1 MDYFKSR
8 QNLRGIVLA
17 LGIACTAS
25 NAFAV
30 SLATPPENAGANTA
44 MAVQQKITVTGNV
57 SDATGPL
64 VGATIKIKGTST
76 GVVADIDGNFKISA
90 GPNDVL
96 EVSYIGY
103 ITQDVKINNK
113 SKLTIVLEEEKHSL
127 NEVVVIG
134 YGTQRREAVTG
145 SVANVSGDELNQIAA
160 TNAAQALQGRVA
172 GVLMTQTSSKP
183 GAEMQIRIR
192 GQRSLNASND
202 PLIVLDGIPFMGQ
215 LSDINPGDIKS
226 MDILKDAS
234 ATAIYGSRG
243 ANGVIL
249 ITTVKGMQGSPAKV
263 SYNAYIGFKTV
274 FHKYPMMNGKKYAEM
289 RKYAGLYTNSLD
301 ESDDT
306 DTDWQ
311 DLFYRTGITHSHDVS
326 IQGGTQ
332 GGSYSFGAGYYHDEA
347 VIPTQGYDRISIRGN
362 FDQSVGKYFRFG
374 LSTNTSYRET
384 KGSNISIYNVLSM
397 SPLASPYDENGNL
410 KRTVRMPLDETFV
423 LTKSVAEDLKDVWL
437 NEDKGLGSYNTM
449 FAEVKCPWIEGL
461 SYRVNVGLN

>member
-30 SLATPPENAGANTA
+30 SLATPPVQRMAGANTA

-160 TNAAQALQGRVA
+160 TNAAQALQD
-172 GVLMTQTSSKP
+172 VLPVCS
-183 GAEMQIRIR
+183 
-192 GQRSLNASND
+192 
-202 PLIVLDGIPFMGQ
+202 
-215 LSDINPGDIKS
+215 
-226 MDILKDAS
+226 
-234 ATAIYGSRG
+234 
-243 ANGVIL
+243 
-249 ITTVKGMQGSPAKV
+249 
-263 SYNAYIGFKTV
+263 
-274 FHKYPMMNGKKYAEM
+274 
-289 RKYAGLYTNSLD
+289 
-301 ESDDT
+301 
-306 DTDWQ
+306 
-311 DLFYRTGITHSHDVS
+311 
-326 IQGGTQ
+326 
-332 GGSYSFGAGYYHDEA
+332 
-347 VIPTQGYDRISIRGN
+347 
-362 FDQSVGKYFRFG
+362 
-374 LSTNTSYRET
+374 
-384 KGSNISIYNVLSM
+384 
-397 SPLASPYDENGNL
+397 
-410 KRTVRMPLDETFV
+410 
-423 LTKSVAEDLKDVWL
+423 
-437 NEDKGLGSYNTM
+437 
-449 FAEVKCPWIEGL
+449 
-461 SYRVNVGLN
+461 

>member
-1 MDYFKSR
+1 
-8 QNLRGIVLA
+8 
-17 LGIACTAS
+17 
-25 NAFAV
+25 
-30 SLATPPENAGANTA
+30 
-44 MAVQQKITVTGNV
+44 MAVQQKVTVTGTV
-57 SDATGPL
+57 SDAAGPL
-64 VGATIKIKGTST
+64 IGATIKVKGSST
-76 GVVADIDGNFKISA
+76 GVIADMDGNFKIQA
-90 GPNDVL
+90 NQGDVL

-103 ITQDVKINNK
+103 ITQEIKVGTKTSLSI
-113 SKLTIVLEEEKHSL
+113 TLEEEKHNL

-145 SVANVSGDELNQIAA
+145 SVANVSGAELNQIAA

-263 SYNAYIGFKTV
+263 SYNAYVGFKTV
-274 FHKYPMMNGKKYAEM
+274 FHKYPMMNGKKYAAM
-289 RKYAGLYTNSLD
+289 REYAGLYENTLD
-301 ESDDT
+301 ESNDT
-306 DTDWQ
+306 NTDWQ
-311 DLFYRTGITHSHDVS
+311 DLFYRTGISHSHDIS

-347 VIPTQGYDRISIRGN
+347 VIPTQGYDRVSIRGN

-374 LSTNTSYRET
+374 LSTNTNYHET
-384 KGSNISIYNVLSM
+384 KGGNVGIYNVLSM
-397 SPLASPYDENGNL
+397 SPLASPYDEDGNL
-410 KRTVRMPLDETFV
+410 KRTVRMPLDETWV
-423 LTKSVAEDLKDVWL
+423 LTKDVAESLEDTWL
-437 NEDKGLGSYNTM
+437 NEERGLGSYNTM

-461 SYRVNVGLN
+461 SYRVNVGLNYRTAKTGVFTGTGVTSTNPDAINSASVQQDVTRN